1 MTYVNKKLVFFS
13 WIFSDRFTRVNWHES
28 IHFHLESMYRCPVCT
43 LCEKHSIVAHPCK
56 LWIWVHQNSSV
67 LAVKNEI
74 RTLGLSTICDM
85 TMQHIYNVCAIHFYD
100 FVHEFVMLYKIFF
113 YELWN
118 FEREKG
124 RRIYIG
130 GSKEIHGCVY
140 KKVAIPFLLNL
151 VIEKL

>member
-1 MTYVNKKLVFFS
+1 
-13 WIFSDRFTRVNWHES
+13 
-28 IHFHLESMYRCPVCT
+28 
-43 LCEKHSIVAHPCK
+43 
-56 LWIWVHQNSSV
+56 
-67 LAVKNEI
+67 
-74 RTLGLSTICDM
+74 
-85 TMQHIYNVCAIHFYD
+85 
-100 FVHEFVMLYKIFF
+100 MLYKIFF